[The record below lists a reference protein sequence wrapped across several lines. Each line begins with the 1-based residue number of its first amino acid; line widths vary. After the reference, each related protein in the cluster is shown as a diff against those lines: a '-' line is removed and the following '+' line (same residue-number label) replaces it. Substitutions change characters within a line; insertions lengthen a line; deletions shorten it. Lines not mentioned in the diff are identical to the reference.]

1 MSNQE
6 VCIFWVSRNCSRKGV
21 RWAEKWRFAH
31 ECMKVGLGGAAV
43 CSCGA
48 VAGAQ
53 EEEVK
58 VKMEETP
65 WKYSAVIHKVES
77 TTKLHATV

>member
-1 MSNQE
+1 
-6 VCIFWVSRNCSRKGV
+6 
-21 RWAEKWRFAH
+21 
-31 ECMKVGLGGAAV
+31 MKVGLGGAAV